1 MRIHKS
7 DTWLAKNLWI
17 TLRSMLNESRFEM
30 DFDLICELYT
40 LNIHI
45 YMILSAHKKKRKNLF

>member
-1 MRIHKS
+1 
-7 DTWLAKNLWI
+7 
-17 TLRSMLNESRFEM
+17 MLNESRFEM